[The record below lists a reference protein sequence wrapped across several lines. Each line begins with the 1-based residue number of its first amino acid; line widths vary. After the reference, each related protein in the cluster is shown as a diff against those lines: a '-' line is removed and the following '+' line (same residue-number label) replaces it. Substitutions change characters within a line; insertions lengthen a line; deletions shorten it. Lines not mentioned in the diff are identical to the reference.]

1 MMGWKRG
8 GVPVVWAAAFVVVGV
23 LVSGALWARPPEVP
37 PEERDELYQRLKILA
52 EAMDVVQRNY
62 VEPVSPKDL
71 VYGAVEGIVARL
83 DPHSSFLTPEMFQE
97 MQVETEG
104 TFGGLGIEITVRDGR
119 LTVVSPIEDTPA
131 ARAGIRAGD
140 VIVKIED
147 EPTQDMDLMEAVRR
161 MRGPKGTRITIYILR
176 KGWDKPKAFTLTR
189 DVIRIKSV
197 RARRVGDVGII
208 RLAQFQ
214 QATHREVA
222 DALERFREEGGLAG
236 LVLDLRNNPGGLL
249 DQAVKVADLFLRKG
263 TVVSTKGRDPE
274 QEVVYTA
281 RDDGTEPDLP
291 LVVLVNGGTASA
303 SEIVAGALQDHHR
316 ALILGER
323 TFGKGSVQT
332 ILPLSD
338 GSGLRITTALYYTP
352 SGRTIQARGIE
363 PDVRVAAG
371 PGDPEQPPSE
381 RAHAQV
387 REEDLKGHFE
397 PHEGEAAEPAAE
409 PEEEKPAG
417 DEVDLTR
424 DRQLQRAVQILHA
437 LKVFGLGQTAGPKP
451 QADDDASHAP

>member
-1 MMGWKRG
+1 MKNRATGPGWMWAVGIALG
-8 GVPVVWAAAFVVVGV
+8 GLLFAGV
-23 LVSGALWARPPEVP
+23 LWARPPEVA
-37 PEERDELYQRLKILA
+37 PEERDELYQRLRVLA

-62 VEPVSPKDL
+62 VEPVKPEDL

-83 DPHSSFLTPEMFQE
+83 DPHSSFMTPDMFQE

-104 TFGGLGIEITVRDGR
+104 AFGGLGIEITVKDGR

-131 ARAGIRAGD
+131 AAAGIQAGD
-140 VIVKIED
+140 VIVMIEG
-147 EPTQDMDLMEAVRR
+147 EPTEGMDLMEAVRR
-161 MRGPKGTRITIYILR
+161 MRGPKGTRITIHILR
-176 KGWDKPKAFTLTR
+176 EGWDKPKAFTLTR
-189 DVIRIKSV
+189 DIIRIKSV
-197 RARRVGDVGII
+197 KARRVDGVGVVRIT
-208 RLAQFQ
+208 QFQ

-222 DALERFREEGGLAG
+222 EALEGLRDDPSLYG

-249 DQAVKVADLFLRKG
+249 DQAVKVADLFLTGG

-281 RDDGTEPDLP
+281 RDDGTEPKLP

-303 SEIVAGALQDHHR
+303 SEIVAGALQDHR
-316 ALILGER
+316 RGLILGER

-363 PDVRVAAG
+363 PDVKVAAG
-371 PGDPEQPPSE
+371 PGDPEEVPE
-381 RAHAQV
+381 DRIHGRM

-397 PHEGEAAEPAAE
+397 PGQEEGERPPKPEAEE
-409 PEEEKPAG
+409 PGGAG
-417 DEVDLTR
+417 EGSDLSQ
-424 DRQLQRAVQILHA
+424 DRQLQRAVQILQA
-437 LKVFGLGQTAGPKP
+437 LRVFGGMGQASSAPADAGRGP
-451 QADDDASHAP
+451 

>member
-1 MMGWKRG
+1 MKNRATGPGWMWAVGIALG
-8 GVPVVWAAAFVVVGV
+8 GLLFAGV
-23 LVSGALWARPPEVP
+23 LWARPPEVP
-37 PEERDELYQRLKILA
+37 PEERDELYQRLRVLA

-62 VEPVSPKDL
+62 VEPVKPEEL

-83 DPHSSFLTPEMFQE
+83 DPHSSFMTPDMFQE

-104 TFGGLGIEITVRDGR
+104 AFGGLGIEITVKDGR

-131 ARAGIRAGD
+131 AAAGIQAGD
-140 VIVKIED
+140 VIVMIEG
-147 EPTQDMDLMEAVRR
+147 EPTEGMDLMEAVRR
-161 MRGPKGTRITIYILR
+161 MRGPKGTRITIHILR
-176 KGWDKPKAFTLTR
+176 EGWDKPRAFTLTR
-189 DVIRIKSV
+189 DIIRIKSV
-197 RARRVGDVGII
+197 KARRVDGVGVVRIT
-208 RLAQFQ
+208 QFQ

-222 DALERFREEGGLAG
+222 EALEGFRDDPSLYGLI
-236 LVLDLRNNPGGLL
+236 LDLRNNPGGLL
-249 DQAVKVADLFLRKG
+249 DQAVKVADLFLTEG

-281 RDDGTEPDLP
+281 RDDGTEPQLP

-303 SEIVAGALQDHHR
+303 SEIVAGALQDHR
-316 ALILGER
+316 RGLILGER

-363 PDVRVAAG
+363 PDVKVAAG
-371 PGDPEQPPSE
+371 PGDPEETPE
-381 RAHAQV
+381 DRVHGRM

-397 PHEGEAAEPAAE
+397 PSEGEGEEPPKPEAEE
-409 PEEEKPAG
+409 PGQGE
-417 DEVDLTR
+417 DETELSQ
-424 DRQLQRAVQILHA
+424 DRQLQRAVQILQA
-437 LKVFGLGQTAGPKP
+437 LRVFGGMGQASTAPADAGRGP
-451 QADDDASHAP
+451 

>member
-1 MMGWKRG
+1 MWAVGIALG
-8 GVPVVWAAAFVVVGV
+8 GLLFAGV
-23 LVSGALWARPPEVP
+23 LWARPPEVA
-37 PEERDELYQRLKILA
+37 PEERDELYQRLRVLA

-62 VEPVSPKDL
+62 VEPVKPEDL

-83 DPHSSFLTPEMFQE
+83 DPHSSFMTPDMFQE

-104 TFGGLGIEITVRDGR
+104 AFGGLGIEITVKDGR

-131 ARAGIRAGD
+131 AAAGIQAGD
-140 VIVKIED
+140 VIVMIEG
-147 EPTQDMDLMEAVRR
+147 EPTEGMDLMEAVRR
-161 MRGPKGTRITIYILR
+161 MRGPKGTRITIHILR
-176 KGWDKPKAFTLTR
+176 EGWDKPKAFTLTR
-189 DVIRIKSV
+189 DIIRIKSV
-197 RARRVGDVGII
+197 KARRVDGVGVVRIT
-208 RLAQFQ
+208 QFQ

-222 DALERFREEGGLAG
+222 EALEGLRDDPSLYG

-249 DQAVKVADLFLRKG
+249 DQAVKVADLFLTGG

-281 RDDGTEPDLP
+281 RDDGTEPKLP

-303 SEIVAGALQDHHR
+303 SEIVAGALQDHR
-316 ALILGER
+316 RGLILGER

-363 PDVRVAAG
+363 PDVKVAAG
-371 PGDPEQPPSE
+371 PGDPEEVPE
-381 RAHAQV
+381 DRIHGRM

-397 PHEGEAAEPAAE
+397 PGQEEGERPPKPEAEE
-409 PEEEKPAG
+409 PGGAG
-417 DEVDLTR
+417 EGSDLSQ
-424 DRQLQRAVQILHA
+424 DRQLQRAVQILQA
-437 LKVFGLGQTAGPKP
+437 LRVFGGMGQASSAPADAGRGP
-451 QADDDASHAP
+451 

>member
-1 MMGWKRG
+1 MWAVGIALG
-8 GVPVVWAAAFVVVGV
+8 GLLFAGV
-23 LVSGALWARPPEVP
+23 LWARPPEVP
-37 PEERDELYQRLKILA
+37 PEERDELYQRLRVLA

-62 VEPVSPKDL
+62 VEPVKPEEL

-83 DPHSSFLTPEMFQE
+83 DPHSSFMTPDMFQE

-104 TFGGLGIEITVRDGR
+104 AFGGLGIEITVKDGR

-131 ARAGIRAGD
+131 AAAGIQAGD
-140 VIVKIED
+140 VIVMIEG
-147 EPTQDMDLMEAVRR
+147 EPTEGMDLMEAVRR
-161 MRGPKGTRITIYILR
+161 MRGPKGTRITIHILR
-176 KGWDKPKAFTLTR
+176 EGWDKPRAFTLTR
-189 DVIRIKSV
+189 DIIRIKSV
-197 RARRVGDVGII
+197 KARRVDGVGVVRIT
-208 RLAQFQ
+208 QFQ

-222 DALERFREEGGLAG
+222 EALEGFRDDPSLFGLI
-236 LVLDLRNNPGGLL
+236 LDLRNNPGGLL
-249 DQAVKVADLFLRKG
+249 DQAVKVADLFLTEG

-281 RDDGTEPDLP
+281 RDDGTEPQLP

-303 SEIVAGALQDHHR
+303 SEIVAGALQDHRR

-363 PDVRVAAG
+363 PDVKVAAG
-371 PGDPEQPPSE
+371 PGDPEETPE
-381 RAHAQV
+381 DRVHGRM

-397 PHEGEAAEPAAE
+397 PSEGEGE
-409 PEEEKPAG
+409 
-417 DEVDLTR
+417 
-424 DRQLQRAVQILHA
+424 
-437 LKVFGLGQTAGPKP
+437 
-451 QADDDASHAP
+451 